1 MLTDQDYAYQPI
13 TFILLLKILSGISI
27 QIRKLK
33 LRNTVFNVKQSLMGQ
48 ETCVVSLALEIAHSF
63 IVFFFLTVLEK
74 QDDFDWEE

>member
-33 LRNTVFNVKQSLMGQ
+33 RRNTVFNVKQSLMGQ

-63 IVFFFLTVLEK
+63 IVFFFNCT
-74 QDDFDWEE
+74 

>member
-33 LRNTVFNVKQSLMGQ
+33 RRNTVFNVKQSLMGQ

-63 IVFFFLTVLEK
+63 IVFFLTVLEK